1 MEEVQPVVLP
11 HGKSQM
17 GNVQS
22 LFITGNGNDVAILND
37 RAQQPRVQQ
46 RRLGNIAD
54 SKKTGVAVIAS
65 GTAIAILF
73 AWCVISFGGVTE
85 YIYWNF

>member
-37 RAQQPRVQQ
+37 RPQQPRGQHC
-46 RRLGNIAD
+46 RLGNKAESLSRQFLRALD
-54 SKKTGVAVIAS
+54 P
-65 GTAIAILF
+65 LL
-73 AWCVISFGGVTE
+73 
-85 YIYWNF
+85 